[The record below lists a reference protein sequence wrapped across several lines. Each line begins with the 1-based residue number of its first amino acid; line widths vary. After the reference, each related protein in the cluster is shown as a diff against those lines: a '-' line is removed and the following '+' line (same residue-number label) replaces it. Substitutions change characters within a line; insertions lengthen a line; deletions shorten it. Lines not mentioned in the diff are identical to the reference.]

1 MNQSTHIRL
10 NRSKLVKNLKKY
22 ASSVKCFC
30 CVPAEGQKYMLKM
43 IVDKIKINI
52 HESYGITCRH
62 NKRK

>member
-43 IVDKIKINI
+43 IVDKKKLISMKVMV
-52 HESYGITCRH
+52 
-62 NKRK
+62 